1 MSVPVHSRFHFLL
14 VVTRG
19 QILHIVSGMVSVV
32 GVVEAGRKDCVP
44 SDRYAS
50 GMFATQTG
58 GQGS

>member
-14 VVTRG
+14 VMTRG
-19 QILHIVSGMVSVV
+19 QVLHIVSGTVSAV
-32 GVVEAGRKDCVP
+32 GAVESGRKDRVP